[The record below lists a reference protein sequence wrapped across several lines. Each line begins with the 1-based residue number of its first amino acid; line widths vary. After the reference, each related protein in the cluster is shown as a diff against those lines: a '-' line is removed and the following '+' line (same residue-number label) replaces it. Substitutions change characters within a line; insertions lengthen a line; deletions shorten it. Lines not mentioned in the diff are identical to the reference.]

1 MVLADDHH
9 FFREGLQRMLTVD
22 GMTVVGEATDGA
34 RAVALARELA
44 PDVVVM
50 DLKMPNVS
58 GVDAIRQIAGP
69 DSRTN
74 LIVLTVSAD
83 ESDAIEA
90 LAAGACGYLLKD
102 TRPDELVA
110 SIRLATDG
118 HAVLS
123 REVVRAL
130 VAHVRADNH
139 ATAQARG
146 EEHALTERELEIT
159 RMIADGANNATI
171 GRALS
176 ISKHTVKQHVTN
188 IFEKLGVQSR
198 VQAAVYAVR
207 EGLV

>member
-1 MVLADDHH
+1 
-9 FFREGLQRMLTVD
+9 MLTAG

-34 RAVALARELA
+34 RAIALARELA
-44 PDVVVM
+44 PDVVVI

-69 DSRTN
+69 GSDIN
-74 LIVLTVSAD
+74 LVVLTVSTD

-102 TRPDELVA
+102 THPDELVG
-110 SIRLATDG
+110 SIRLAADG

-130 VAHVRADNH
+130 VAQVRADNH
-139 ATAQARG
+139 ATAQATG
-146 EEHALTERELEIT
+146 KEYALTERELEIT
-159 RMIADGANNATI
+159 RMIVDGANNATI

-207 EGLV
+207 KGLV

>member
-1 MVLADDHH
+1 VLADDHH
-9 FFREGLQRMLTVD
+9 FFREGLRRMLTVD

-34 RAVALARELA
+34 RAVTLAHELA
-44 PDVVVM
+44 PDVVVI

-69 DSRTN
+69 DSDTN
-74 LIVLTVSAD
+74 LVVLTVSAD
-83 ESDAIEA
+83 ESDAVEA

-102 TRPDELVA
+102 THPDELVG
-110 SIRLATDG
+110 SIRLAADG

-123 REVVRAL
+123 REVVRVL
-130 VAHVRADNH
+130 VALVRADNH
-139 ATAQARG
+139 STAQATG
-146 EEHALTERELEIT
+146 NEYALTERELEIT
-159 RMIADGANNATI
+159 RMIVDGANNATI

-207 EGLV
+207 KGLA